1 MNERIKDFIEGS
13 VGYLSAAL
21 VAIVYVAAGLLIP
34 GVNDKPLVDII
45 REGVVGFA
53 MGVSMNFCLSLQGIL
68 KGKRSVK
75 MENTITAH
83 GEAVTAVEP
92 HIHRLDGWC
101 EMQNARALKQER
113 TRILMAAGLRYED
126 CFDKDGIPREM
137 DFSILPE
144 DMRKMREKA
153 MRKAT
158 RLRLTT
164 LSAASLTSEV
174 GRDGDPFYFGESVE
188 KYQARTNLKDALSKL
203 VIAVGFGY
211 FSVDMV
217 LSMDVGAL
225 LWRALYVVLLLALG
239 VSKLLRSYLFITDT
253 YRGGIVKRINHLQSF
268 KNWAEQTPEKEE
280 KDGKHDHN

>member
-1 MNERIKDFIEGS
+1 MSERVRDFIEGS

-34 GVNDKPLVDII
+34 GVNDKTLVDII
-45 REGVVGFA
+45 REGIVGFA

-68 KGKRSVK
+68 KGKRSTK
-75 MENTITAH
+75 MENTVTAH
-83 GEAVTAVEP
+83 GNAVTAVEP
-92 HIHRLDGWC
+92 YIHRLDGWC
-101 EMQNARALKQER
+101 EVQNARALKQER
-113 TRILMAAGLRYED
+113 TRILMVAGLRYED
-126 CFDKDGIPREM
+126 CFDGGGVPRDM
-137 DFSILPE
+137 DFSILP
-144 DMRKMREKA
+144 DALRKMRMRA

-158 RLRLTT
+158 RLKLTP

-188 KYQARTNLKDALSKL
+188 KYQARTNLKDAASKL
-203 VIAVGFGY
+203 IIAVGFGY

-253 YRGGIVKRINHLQSF
+253 YRGGIVKRINHLQAF

-280 KDGKHDHN
+280 EDGKHKHN